1 MTKRVEKKFDLL
13 KLIEKGR
20 KLQRK
25 SKKTKRKYS
34 VLIGIALVCGGA
46 LILYMYPKHYEPVVV
61 SKPTLEKIIKVSD
74 LNTYEAVYNGIAVV
88 TDEGKPERV
97 RYYVSYDAKVNA
109 GIDIKQIQI
118 DLDEGTKTITV
129 HLPKV
134 KITDVNVVLSSLDY
148 LFVQDKYNTK
158 NVSAEA
164 YRCCIEDVKRESAD
178 ENALFE
184 VAEQNARNFIE
195 ALLRPLI
202 ESVGNQYQLEIV

>member
-1 MTKRVEKKFDLL
+1 MTKRAEKKFDFL
-13 KLIEKGR
+13 KLEEKGG
-20 KLQRK
+20 KLQKRL
-25 SKKTKRKYS
+25 KKVKRKYS
-34 VLIGIALVCGGA
+34 ALIGLALVCVGA
-46 LILYMYPKHYEPVVV
+46 LILYVYPRHYEPVVV
-61 SKPTLEKIIKVSD
+61 SKPTLEKIINLSD
-74 LNTYEAVYNGIAVV
+74 LNTYEAAYNGIASV
-88 TDEGKPERV
+88 TDEEKPERV

-109 GIDIKQIQI
+109 GIDIKQIHI
-118 DLDEGTKTITV
+118 DLDESTKTITV
-129 HLPKV
+129 RLPKV

-148 LFVQDKYNTK
+148 LFVQDKYNTE

-164 YRCCIEDVKRESAD
+164 YRCCIEDVKRESAS